1 MKKVGPNSYE
11 VDMDSY
17 SWSIMMLILYV
28 GVSEQVS
35 QQTSA
40 NS

>member
-1 MKKVGPNSYE
+1 MKKVGPSNYE

-17 SWSIMMLILYV
+17 SWSIMIFSLYV
-28 GVSEQVS
+28 GVSQQVS
-35 QQTSA
+35 QQISA